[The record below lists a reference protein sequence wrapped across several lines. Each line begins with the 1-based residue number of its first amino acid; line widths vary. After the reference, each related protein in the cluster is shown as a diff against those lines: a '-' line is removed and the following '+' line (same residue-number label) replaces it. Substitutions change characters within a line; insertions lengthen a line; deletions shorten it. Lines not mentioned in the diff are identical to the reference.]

1 MARQIRFGDWHFYP
15 YTGVLEREG
24 AAVSLEPL
32 VASLLEYFLD
42 HTGELLSR
50 DQLIAEVWEG
60 RVVSDDAIRRAVS
73 SLRRA
78 LILDGSDKLITTVH
92 KKGYL
97 ARLPRVEPL
106 PPDAAVRPPA
116 EPALPAAPVLSATSS
131 APRAVAGSF
140 NPAIARRPLLLVVL
154 LLLVMLASVW
164 AWLQRPPPA
173 ATAMDDP
180 PYTLAVL
187 PFVDLSENADNAW
200 LADGLAEE
208 LLGLLGRFSDFRV
221 AARSSSFLFRDPAA
235 SPREVGTALGV
246 RYLVEGSVRRDAD
259 QVRVDVRLV
268 ETDSGFQVWA
278 ESYARGLAGLFALQ
292 SDIATKVART
302 LQVVLVESEQAGTR
316 AREDA
321 GLVGGEAYL
330 EYLRARQLN
339 SSWATDDLE
348 AAALALQ
355 NAIALAPD
363 FAPAYAQL
371 AEVMLIQASRGGGE
385 QGPPKRE
392 LAATLVEKAL
402 QLDPDLAPAYTIRA
416 GLYRDPRDPAVE
428 ADLRR
433 SIALNPSYPKAYE
446 ILAQRLFASAE
457 RRQEALQ
464 LIDQARALDPL
475 RARLHHV
482 KTYMTFDLCQ
492 LDAAEDLARQALRVN
507 PRFPASLVML
517 GHINSWRGELAEAV
531 KLQEQAL
538 AMDPDSIWTRQHL
551 HNAYLVLGEREAA
564 RQVDD
569 SSARSLWAERLLLE
583 GPASA
588 GELVYG
594 SDAETMR
601 RQLGPWSETYSVLA
615 AAIDSGDFAP
625 ARSHIE
631 ERFGFDGGLPEHI
644 DPAELTALVNM
655 VLIWFGGSLDQRG
668 LELMQDLDAEM
679 ARQDLQA
686 PNCLQGHMP
695 LARALAATAL
705 GEPDRALGLLRE
717 GEQRNRLAGGWY
729 RLLEVQPAFAA
740 LVAHPEFTALQR
752 DWEQRL
758 ADQRAQLAQLR
769 ENGRIPDR
777 RAAPPG

>member
-1 MARQIRFGDWHFYP
+1 M
-15 YTGVLEREG
+15 
-24 AAVSLEPL
+24 
-32 VASLLEYFLD
+32 
-42 HTGELLSR
+42 
-50 DQLIAEVWEG
+50 
-60 RVVSDDAIRRAVS
+60 
-73 SLRRA
+73 
-78 LILDGSDKLITTVH
+78 
-92 KKGYL
+92 
-97 ARLPRVEPL
+97 
-106 PPDAAVRPPA
+106 
-116 EPALPAAPVLSATSS
+116 LPATGSAVEAAAGS
-131 APRAVAGSF
+131 ASAVAG
-140 NPAIARRPLLLVVL
+140 RPLLLPALL
-154 LLLVMLASVW
+154 LLLVLAGAW
-164 AWLQRPPPA
+164 AWLQRPAPVAIEP
-173 ATAMDDP
+173 DGP

-208 LLGLLGRFSDFRV
+208 LLGLLGRFSAFRV
-221 AARSSSFLFRDPAA
+221 SARSSSFQFRAQAA
-235 SPREVGTALGV
+235 SPRDLGAALGV
-246 RYLVEGSVRRDAD
+246 RYLVEGSVRRDVD
-259 QVRVDVRLV
+259 RVRVDVRLLD
-268 ETDSGFQVWA
+268 TDSGFQLWS
-278 ESYARGLAGLFALQ
+278 ENYTRGLSGLLALQ
-292 SDIATKVART
+292 SNIATQVARA
-302 LQVVLVESEQAGTR
+302 LQVVLVEPEQPGAL
-316 AREDA
+316 ALEDA
-321 GLVGGEAYL
+321 GAEGGQAYL
-330 EYLRARQLN
+330 EYLRGRQLTA
-339 SSWATDDLE
+339 SWATADLE

-416 GLYRDPRDPAVE
+416 GLYRDPGNPAVE

-433 SIALNPSYPKAYE
+433 SITLNPSYPKAYE
-446 ILAQRLFASAE
+446 ILAQRLFFASVE
-457 RRQEALQ
+457 RRPEALQ

-569 SSARSLWAERLLLE
+569 SSTRSLWAERLLLE

-594 SDAETMR
+594 SDAATMR

-615 AAIDSGDFAP
+615 AAIDSGDFAT
-625 ARSHIE
+625 ARRHIE

-644 DPAELTALVNM
+644 DPAESTALVNM
-655 VLIWFGGSLDQRG
+655 VLIWF
-668 LELMQDLDAEM
+668 
-679 ARQDLQA
+679 
-686 PNCLQGHMP
+686 
-695 LARALAATAL
+695 
-705 GEPDRALGLLRE
+705 
-717 GEQRNRLAGGWY
+717 
-729 RLLEVQPAFAA
+729 QPAFAA

-769 ENGRIPDR
+769 ENGSIPDR

>member
-1 MARQIRFGDWHFYP
+1 
-15 YTGVLEREG
+15 
-24 AAVSLEPL
+24 
-32 VASLLEYFLD
+32 
-42 HTGELLSR
+42 
-50 DQLIAEVWEG
+50 
-60 RVVSDDAIRRAVS
+60 
-73 SLRRA
+73 
-78 LILDGSDKLITTVH
+78 
-92 KKGYL
+92 
-97 ARLPRVEPL
+97 
-106 PPDAAVRPPA
+106 
-116 EPALPAAPVLSATSS
+116 
-131 APRAVAGSF
+131 
-140 NPAIARRPLLLVVL
+140 
-154 LLLVMLASVW
+154 
-164 AWLQRPPPA
+164 
-173 ATAMDDP
+173 
-180 PYTLAVL
+180 
-187 PFVDLSENADNAW
+187 
-200 LADGLAEE
+200 
-208 LLGLLGRFSDFRV
+208 
-221 AARSSSFLFRDPAA
+221 
-235 SPREVGTALGV
+235 
-246 RYLVEGSVRRDAD
+246 
-259 QVRVDVRLV
+259 
-268 ETDSGFQVWA
+268 
-278 ESYARGLAGLFALQ
+278 
-292 SDIATKVART
+292 
-302 LQVVLVESEQAGTR
+302 
-316 AREDA
+316 
-321 GLVGGEAYL
+321 
-330 EYLRARQLN
+330 
-339 SSWATDDLE
+339 
-348 AAALALQ
+348 
-355 NAIALAPD
+355 
-363 FAPAYAQL
+363 
-371 AEVMLIQASRGGGE
+371 MLIQASRGGGE

-416 GLYRDPRDPAVE
+416 GLYRDPGNPAVE

-433 SIALNPSYPKAYE
+433 SITLNPSYPKAYE
-446 ILAQRLFASAE
+446 ILAQRLFFASVE
-457 RRQEALQ
+457 RRPEALQ

-569 SSARSLWAERLLLE
+569 SSTRSLWAERLLLE

-594 SDAETMR
+594 SDAATMR

-615 AAIDSGDFAP
+615 AAIDSGDFAT
-625 ARSHIE
+625 ARRHIE

-644 DPAELTALVNM
+644 DPAESTALVNM

-769 ENGRIPDR
+769 ENGSIPDR